1 MPNVRLKLDF
11 AVRDLQ
17 DYIYAEKPV
26 ALLGVCLHAF
36 LSRVIDFQQ
45 VFLLERYYFTQKYP
59 DSALAKK
66 LPQCYQYETHAVD
79 SVLSPWITWATL
91 HRGVAATDHKI
102 HHFNQNLTKINQEFP
117 PIWQILSRNGIKT
130 GVFGSL
136 HSYPLPDNL
145 DKYAFYVPD
154 SFATNS
160 ECFPKKLSAFQEFN
174 LAMARNSA
182 RNVSTKFPIEA
193 TLKLLRSLPKLGLRI
208 PTLIDTANQLLTEQF
223 KPWRKNR
230 RRTYQAV
237 LAFDLFLK
245 QLKTTKPDFAT
256 FFTNHVASSMH
267 RYWAAAFPQDY
278 KKFGYNS
285 EWVSKYN
292 GEIDFAIGKF
302 EQSFTQL
309 VRFVDNHPEYTL
321 WIASSMGQSATT
333 AWMVKTQLNL
343 THPKKLMSALGILD
357 DAWCQTP
364 AMFPEFGIVVKE
376 QWVEEFRDR
385 LSQLSIEGRFVEFAQ
400 KEDGLFAV
408 FFGQVN
414 LPQKRITNALFKGHS
429 VPLEQFGLENILIE
443 DETNTNAYH
452 VKEGS
457 LLIYHPQDTKRK
469 EIRKQISCL
478 EIAPMILHNFSV
490 NIPDYMSKLLKRN
503 SHPENYV
510 NVR

>member
-1 MPNVRLKLDF
+1 MNQKIHGRKIIFFELNEVPWRII
-11 AVRDLQ
+11 
-17 DYIYAEKPV
+17 DYY
-26 ALLGVCLHAF
+26 
-36 LSRVIDFQQ
+36 
-45 VFLLERYYFTQKYP
+45 TQKYP
-59 DSALAKK
+59 DSALAQK

-91 HRGVAATDHKI
+91 HRGVAANYHTI
-102 HHFNQNLTKINQEFP
+102 HHFNQNLTKINLEFP
-117 PIWQILSRNGIKT
+117 PIWQILSSNGFKT

-145 DKYAFYVPD
+145 NNYTFYVPD

-160 ECFPKKLSAFQEFN
+160 ECFPEKLSVFQEFN
-174 LAMARNSA
+174 LSMARNSA

-193 TLKLLRSLPKLGLRI
+193 TLKLLTHLPALGLRVS
-208 PTLIDTANQLLTEQF
+208 TLLDTAKQLLAEQF
-223 KPWRKNR
+223 KPYRKNR
-230 RRTYQAV
+230 RRTYQTV

-267 RYWAAAFPQDY
+267 RYWAALFPQDY
-278 KKFGYNS
+278 EKFGYNS

-292 GEIDFAIGKF
+292 GEIDFAMSKF
-302 EQSFTQL
+302 EQFFTQL
-309 VRFVDNHPEYTL
+309 IRFVDSNPEYTL

-343 THPKKLMSALGILD
+343 THAAKLMSALDIPD

-376 QWVEEFRDR
+376 EWVEQFRDR

-414 LPQKRITNALFKGHS
+414 LPQKRITNALFKGRS

-452 VKEGS
+452 VNSGS
-457 LLIYHPQDTKRK
+457 LLIYNPQDTKHK

-478 EIAPMILHNFSV
+478 DIAPMLLQNFSV
-490 NIPDYMSKLLKRN
+490 NIPQHMSQIVNIN
-503 SHPENYV
+503 SHPEINYQSTFV
-510 NVR
+510 DNKIYNYL

>member
-1 MPNVRLKLDF
+1 MNQKIQGRKIIFFELNEVPWHII
-11 AVRDLQ
+11 
-17 DYIYAEKPV
+17 DYY
-26 ALLGVCLHAF
+26 
-36 LSRVIDFQQ
+36 
-45 VFLLERYYFTQKYP
+45 TQKYP
-59 DSALAKK
+59 DSALAQK

-91 HRGVAATDHKI
+91 HRGVASTHHRI

-117 PIWQILSRNGIKT
+117 PIWQILSENGIKT
-130 GVFGSL
+130 GLFGSL
-136 HSYPLPDNL
+136 HSYPLPNNL
-145 DKYAFYVPD
+145 DNYTFYVPD

-160 ECFPKKLSAFQEFN
+160 QCFPAKLSVFQEFN
-174 LAMARNSA
+174 LSMARNSA
-182 RNVSTKFPIEA
+182 RNVSTKFPIQA
-193 TLKLLRSLPKLGLRI
+193 TLKLLTHLPALGLRVA
-208 PTLIDTANQLLTEQF
+208 TLVDTANQLLTEQF

-267 RYWAAAFPQDY
+267 RYWAALFPQDY

-285 EWVSKYN
+285 EWVSRYKD
-292 GEIDFAIGKF
+292 EIDFAMSKF
-302 EQSFTQL
+302 EQSVTQL
-309 VRFVDNHPEYTL
+309 IRFVDSNPEYTL

-343 THPKKLMSALGILD
+343 ADAAKLMSALGIPD

-376 QWVEEFRDR
+376 EWVEQFRNQ
-385 LSQLSIEGRFVEFAQ
+385 LGKLSIEGRLVEFAQ

-414 LPQKRITNALFKGHS
+414 LPQKRITNALFKGRL
-429 VPLEQFGLENILIE
+429 VPLENLGLENILIE

-452 VKEGS
+452 IKEGS
-457 LLIYHPQDTKRK
+457 LLIYDPQDTTFKK
-469 EIRKQISCL
+469 SRKQISCL
-478 EIAPMILHNFSV
+478 EIAPMLLQNFSV
-490 NIPDYMSKLLKRN
+490 HIPQYMSKGIHIN
-503 SHPENYV
+503 SNLDDFYKYKV
-510 NVR
+510 TI